1 MHPGIHAAK
10 NPEKPAYIFAAS
22 GEIVTYADLEARSN
36 QGAQLFR
43 SLGLAVGDHIAIMM
57 ENHPAFFTLCWAA
70 QRAGLYYT
78 AISYRL
84 QEEEVAY
91 IVEDC

>member
-1 MHPGIHAAK
+1 
-10 NPEKPAYIFAAS
+10 
-22 GEIVTYADLEARSN
+22 
-36 QGAQLFR
+36 
-43 SLGLAVGDHIAIMM
+43 MM

-91 IVEDC
+91 IVEDCEAKVFITTHGQRDLAEPPRGALERPSLHAGRNHRGL